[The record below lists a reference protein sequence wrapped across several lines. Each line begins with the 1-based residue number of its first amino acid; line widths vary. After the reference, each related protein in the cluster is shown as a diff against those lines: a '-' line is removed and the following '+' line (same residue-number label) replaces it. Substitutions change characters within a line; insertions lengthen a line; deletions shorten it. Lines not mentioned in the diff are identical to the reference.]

1 MSETST
7 TSTITKVA
15 QRGWRRRTGAV
26 GIAYVVMQ
34 LVGVGLMLMAGN
46 PPSFDDPKKYADFI
60 SSGSSLFLGDA
71 VLTGVATVLLMV
83 FVIGIRGVIRSAGE
97 GWEWAAALSYGAA
110 LVVAAIAFT
119 GAALEAT
126 TAMVS
131 TAGTDPTTV
140 RTAWAVTNMLFT
152 FIYFPSA
159 LFLGTVSYAA
169 LQTKVLQGWVAWLG
183 VVCALLN
190 LAAVLTVFG
199 GTGSYG
205 PVGLLPLILG
215 FAPAGLWIL
224 GVSVA
229 LLTAAPATARRGA
242 EMASGL

>member
-97 GWEWAAALSYGAA
+97 GWEWAAALSYGAT

-152 FIYFPSA
+152 FIYLPSA
-159 LFLGTVSYAA
+159 LLLATVSYAA
-169 LQTKVLQGWVAWLG
+169 LRTRALPNWAGWLG
-183 VVCALLN
+183 VVCGTLN

-205 PVGLLPLILG
+205 PVGLLPLVLG
-215 FAPAGLWIL
+215 FAPAGIWIL
-224 GVSVA
+224 GISVA
-229 LLTAAPATARRGA
+229 LLNVEPAPAPRAT
-242 EMASGL
+242 EMARSL